1 MFILIY
7 DVMFSERRHTCT
19 RLRIFQMDLK
29 QYLFFYYF
37 NNIASMDAFLL
48 SICIHVQYWEGI
60 LNKALIKVL
69 LQFCLVFCNVYI
81 AAFCSGNWS
90 ITVESQL
97 IRESFLK
104 VSWSFKTNKYFSV
117 KCNRNMKS
125 PHWSDICLA
134 VQTRGCTLL
143 KKYLFV

>member
-69 LQFCLVFCNVYI
+69 LQFCLVFCN
-81 AAFCSGNWS
+81 F
-90 ITVESQL
+90 TSQL
-97 IRESFLK
+97 SVQEIGLLQWRASSF
-104 VSWSFKTNKYFSV
+104 VRVF
-117 KCNRNMKS
+117 
-125 PHWSDICLA
+125 
-134 VQTRGCTLL
+134 
-143 KKYLFV
+143 

>member
-1 MFILIY
+1 MNAYAYIVKNQLLLHYRYILLMYILIY
-7 DVMFSERRHTCT
+7 DVMFSNRQHTCT

-90 ITVESQL
+90 ITYIENTVL
-97 IRESFLK
+97 
-104 VSWSFKTNKYFSV
+104 V
-117 KCNRNMKS
+117 
-125 PHWSDICLA
+125 
-134 VQTRGCTLL
+134 
-143 KKYLFV
+143 